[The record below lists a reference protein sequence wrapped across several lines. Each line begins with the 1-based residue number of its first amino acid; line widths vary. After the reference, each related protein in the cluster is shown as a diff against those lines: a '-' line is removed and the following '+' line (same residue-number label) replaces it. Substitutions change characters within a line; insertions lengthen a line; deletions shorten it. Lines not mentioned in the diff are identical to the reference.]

1 MHTFYCLKV
10 TSVKYCWNVV
20 YSKPDCSWMWLNYKT
35 SLLRCSKVNQ
45 RATERKYR
53 KWRPIDVKPS
63 QRRINS
69 TEMMKDDIFLKDRW
83 CQRSRPAGGV
93 CDKQI
98 KPAFS
103 SIFGQNGEQEA
114 LQMDVPLCALGCC
127 EPQTWT
133 LVCLPELS
141 PVIFLAI
148 FLWWSSLADIISA
161 GGGGA
166 SAAPTRSFLTGTRSR
181 HAVLTPKFSLNFA
194 EFRCLHGAAVR
205 RGGGGGNYSVDSPGD
220 ETGRRVSG
228 GWRLWSVFC
237 WFEIRSRNVESGF
250 SAEVLLIPSLRRGE
264 RRKPCSSLHVHRFLN
279 NNKNYEF
286 LLTFFSQSDGFWSH
300 RLSFTGLCLH
310 LWTVTDF

>member
-35 SLLRCSKVNQ
+35 SLLRRSKVNQ

-63 QRRINS
+63 QRQINS

-98 KPAFS
+98 KPAFY

-141 PVIFLAI
+141 PVIFLAT

-194 EFRCLHGAAVR
+194 EFSLSARSSGEAR
-205 RGGGGGNYSVDSPGD
+205 RW
-220 ETGRRVSG
+220 RR
-228 GWRLWSVFC
+228 
-237 WFEIRSRNVESGF
+237 
-250 SAEVLLIPSLRRGE
+250 
-264 RRKPCSSLHVHRFLN
+264 
-279 NNKNYEF
+279 
-286 LLTFFSQSDGFWSH
+286 
-300 RLSFTGLCLH
+300 
-310 LWTVTDF
+310 